1 MKELQYKLIVSD
13 FDGTLRRS
21 EGGVSEETIETV
33 RRYTDAGGTF
43 ALCTGRMPKAI
54 LPCAHQLG
62 LSGLVGAYQGAVIE
76 EIGSGKLVRDGRI
89 PTDDAIKICTFMQE
103 NGWHIHVYD
112 GDDLYIN
119 MDDDFR
125 AWYEKTCNVR
135 GILTQFDISAT
146 VREKNISPHKIVIM
160 CPAEERK
167 FALDSLESRF
177 GEKYYVTTSSEN
189 LVEIVKKG
197 CNKGGVITFLAQY
210 YGIPLS
216 QTIAIG
222 DNLNDLP
229 MLRAAGLGVVVENG
243 EEELKK
249 EADFITRSCDSDG
262 VAYVIKKF
270 GLGENV

>member
-1 MKELQYKLIVSD
+1 
-13 FDGTLRRS
+13 
-21 EGGVSEETIETV
+21 
-33 RRYTDAGGTF
+33 
-43 ALCTGRMPKAI
+43 MPKAI

-135 GILTQFDISAT
+135 GILTPFDISAT

-197 CNKGGVITFLAQY
+197 CNKGGVITFLSQY